1 MPQVNLGQI
10 GSLFRNLPGSP
21 QQITQAISRGF
32 GSIPSATRQLAPGAS
47 RMQQGLPNAIIPG
60 ELSVRMNPVNFLP
73 YPPRSPFPGEG
84 IFKATRTGLTNLRN
98 TAEAAIDTGRGV
110 TNILGRAAGP
120 SIGSIQQG
128 VQGGLQRLEGALP
141 TALNPF
147 ATRTPGSVL
156 GKIGKAFNPLNPRNL
171 KNSAAGAAVNLL
183 PIGARNQATLQGA
196 ITLGGLTP
204 LGVVGAIA
212 ANDMYNPLGLT
223 DAQEAQNIVTSKSS
237 MPKYWSQSQGGD
249 SNIKNKDGSL
259 RWAGRDYGFQSPES
273 FNKLF
278 GANLPTTPSRG
289 TLNSSS
295 APGTQNS
302 FTQNQAQSRTAPP
315 APTLPPPPGGPAAE
329 RSQRAEMSR
338 IAQQTAQNPD
348 FQRWQD
354 QSTLARQSLQG
365 YNPAAGPLPGA
376 AQSAQD
382 LGMKIWAQKYGPGS
396 TNDLASKV
404 RQGQSGF
411 GVIQNTLANS
421 AATAGLQ
428 MAGQLTPTP
437 QVPSPTPFPAA
448 PAQTGFPVPGAPTQ
462 EQLSRY
468 PQFNPEDVDL
478 NQFTKFIRGKFNK

>member
-10 GSLFRNLPGSP
+10 GSLFRNLPGSS

-60 ELSVRMNPVNFLP
+60 ELSVRLNPVNFLP
-73 YPPRSPFPGEG
+73 SPPRSPFPGEG

-98 TAEAAIDTGRGV
+98 TAEAVIDTGRGV

-128 VQGGLQRLEGALP
+128 VQGGFQRLEGALP

-147 ATRTPGSVL
+147 ATRSPGTVL
-156 GKIGKAFNPLNPRNL
+156 GKIGKAFNPLNPVNL
-171 KNSAAGAAVNLL
+171 RNSAAGAAINLL
-183 PIGARNQATLQGA
+183 PIGAKNQATLQGA

-223 DAQEAQNIVTSKSS
+223 DSQEAQAMRMSRRPYS
-237 MPKYWSQSQGGD
+237 WRESQAGD
-249 SNIKNKDGSL
+249 PNIKNGYGEI
-259 RWAGRDYGFQSPES
+259 WAGKNYGFQSPES

-278 GANLPTTPSRG
+278 GANLPTTPGSS

-295 APGTQNS
+295 APGTQNN
-302 FTQNQAQSRTAPP
+302 FTQNQAQPRTVPP

-354 QSTLARQSLQG
+354 QAALARQALQG
-365 YNPAAGPLPGA
+365 YDPASGPLPGA
-376 AQSAQD
+376 AQTAQD
-382 LGMKIWAQKYGPGS
+382 MGMAMWAKANPG
-396 TNDLASKV
+396 LAAKV
-404 RQGQSGF
+404 RPGQSGF
-411 GVIQNTLANS
+411 GAIQNTLAGS
-421 AATAGLQ
+421 AANTGFQ
-428 MAGQLTPTP
+428 SPSQLLTTPPPPVT
-437 QVPSPTPFPAA
+437 PTPFPTAI
-448 PAQTGFPVPGAPTQ
+448 PQSGFQIPGAPTAD
-462 EQLSRY
+462 QLSSY
-468 PQFNPEDVDL
+468 PQFDPNKVDIGLFSKFMQANP
-478 NQFTKFIRGKFNK
+478 KK